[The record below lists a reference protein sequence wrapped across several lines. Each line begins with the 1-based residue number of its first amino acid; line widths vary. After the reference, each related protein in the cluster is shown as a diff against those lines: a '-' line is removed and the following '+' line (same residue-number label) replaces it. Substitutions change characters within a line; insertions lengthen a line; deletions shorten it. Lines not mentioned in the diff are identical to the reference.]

1 MLFLLYTLAI
11 LSSVF
16 TGLFYKLG
24 SLRQGKNVSAPALL
38 CGVYMFLTS
47 CYFLAGIFINGEALK
62 FSTSTL
68 LCAALCGCCLS
79 LAAYLY
85 LRSLACGPYTTSVV
99 LLNFSS
105 FMTIFY
111 GIIFL
116 DEEMSLIQGI
126 GFVLMLGCIYT
137 LTVSKVTTAE
147 KKKANVKWMILIIS
161 TFAANSLINFGI
173 RMQAVFNNNG
183 EKNQMMFLYF
193 AFASL
198 TSVIIFA
205 VTGGFKSLRLTK
217 SAHDEV
223 SEQIESDEKKAPVYL
238 TAILPA
244 AIGLSVTLGI
254 NSIAHSSLV
263 QYATSAIQY
272 PVTSGTSLMIST
284 FIGRIFF
291 KEKLK
296 PPAYIAIVV
305 GIAVITVLNIF

>member
-1 MLFLLYTLAI
+1 MTIFLLYAAAI

-24 SLRQGKNVSAPALL
+24 SLRQGKNLSAPALL
-38 CGVYMFLTS
+38 CAVYMFLTS
-47 CYFLAGIFINGEALK
+47 CYFLAVILINGETLE
-62 FSTSTL
+62 FSLSTL
-68 LCAALCGCCLS
+68 LCAALCGICLS

-111 GIIFL
+111 GILFL
-116 DEEMSLIQGI
+116 DEKMTVVQGI

-147 KKKANVKWMILIIS
+147 KKKANVKWMVLIIS
-161 TFAANSLINFGI
+161 TFVTNSFINFGI

-193 AFASL
+193 VFAAV
-198 TSVIIFA
+198 TSIVVFI
-205 VTGGFKSLRLTK
+205 VTGGLKSFKI
-217 SAHDEV
+217 SADNEN
-223 SEQIESDEKKAPVYL
+223 SDNCENDEKKAPVYL
-238 TAILPA
+238 TSILPA
-244 AIGLSVTLGI
+244 AIGLSVTLGV
-254 NSIAHSSLV
+254 NSIANSFLV
-263 QYATSAIQY
+263 QYAASAIQY
-272 PVTSGTSLMIST
+272 PVSSGTALIIST

>member
-1 MLFLLYTLAI
+1 MTVFLLYTATI

-24 SLRQGKNVSAPALL
+24 SLRQGKNLSAPALL
-38 CGVYMFLTS
+38 CAVYMFLTS
-47 CYFLAGIFINGEALK
+47 CYFLAVIFINGETLK
-62 FSTSTL
+62 FSLSTF
-68 LCAALCGCCLS
+68 LCAALCGICLS

-116 DEEMSLIQGI
+116 DEQMSLIQGI
-126 GFVLMLGCIYT
+126 GFVIMLGCIYT

-147 KKKANVKWMILIIS
+147 KKKANAKWMVLIIL
-161 TFAANSLINFGI
+161 TFATNSLINFGI
-173 RMQAVFNNNG
+173 RMQSVFNNNG

-193 AFASL
+193 VFASL
-198 TSVIIFA
+198 TSIITFA
-205 VTGGFKSLRLTK
+205 VTGGFKSLHFSMIKDICEGTE
-217 SAHDEV
+217 D
-223 SEQIESDEKKAPVYL
+223 DEKTAPVYL

-244 AIGLSVTLGI
+244 AIGLSLTLGI
-254 NSIAHSSLV
+254 NSISNSFLV

-272 PVTSGTSLMIST
+272 PVSSGTSLMISA

-305 GIAVITVLNIF
+305 GIAVITLLNIF